1 MEKTEKQK
9 QARKLVT
16 DYLGFLMDQEGLVRR
31 VVDER
36 LAEMQPIIDAMV
48 DRRIREHLEQEKNE
62 DKSQSYP
69 ESIIINKV

>member
-48 DRRIREHLEQEKNE
+48 DHRIREHLEQEKNE
-62 DKSQSYP
+62 DKSQS
-69 ESIIINKV
+69 